1 MRIRRRPSSSP
12 NPDPSLQPPPPK
24 EERAS
29 GALHPDGDGDL
40 PDPLLQTLHPQH
52 NTLEVLK
59 EEEIQVVDDSSSQ
72 QTLSYMHANGSG
84 RGGSAAEVPFGVGLA
99 WCNGDSAVAVPR
111 KRRGS
116 RVGEDV
122 DTVKAKPVSTSNS
135 IAPRNNSS
143 NNNNNASGGTEV
155 VTGEE
160 GKRKK
165 RGSPVLMEG
174 SRCSRVN
181 GRGWRCFQQ
190 TLVGY
195 SLCEHHLGKGR
206 LRSMSSVRGTKP
218 GANTTAIKHKNIVVD
233 DDSAST
239 ANQVEG
245 EEGERQQWS
254 GGKKGRKKKIGTM
267 KARSISTLLDETDHA
282 AAAIISSLAV
292 PVLEIDKRLV

>member
-1 MRIRRRPSSSP
+1 MRIRRRPSSSL
-12 NPDPSLQPPPPK
+12 NPDPSLQPPPK
-24 EERAS
+24 EEGAS
-29 GALHPDGDGDL
+29 GGLHPDGDL

-59 EEEIQVVDDSSSQ
+59 EEKIQIVDDSSPQ

-84 RGGSAAEVPFGVGLA
+84 RGGSAAEVPFGVGLG
-99 WCNGDSAVAVPR
+99 WCNGESAVAVPR

-116 RVGEDV
+116 RVGEE
-122 DTVKAKPVSTSNS
+122 DTAKAKPVSSSNS

-143 NNNNNASGGTEV
+143 NNNDDACGGTEV
-155 VTGEE
+155 VMGEE

-206 LRSMSSVRGTKP
+206 LRSMSSVRGSKS
-218 GANTTAIKHKNIVVD
+218 GASTTTKHKDIVD
-233 DDSAST
+233 GEST
-239 ANQVEG
+239 ANLA
-245 EEGERQQWS
+245 
-254 GGKKGRKKKIGTM
+254 GKKGRKKKIGTM